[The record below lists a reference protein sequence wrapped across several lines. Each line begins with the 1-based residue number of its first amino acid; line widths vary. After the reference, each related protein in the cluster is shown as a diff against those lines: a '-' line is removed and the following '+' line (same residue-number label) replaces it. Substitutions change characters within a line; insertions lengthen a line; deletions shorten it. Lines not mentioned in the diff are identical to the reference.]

1 LELFA
6 EFSSWAMEREAP
18 VDAFLGEVLLKRPDI
33 AVRDHDKAVLFHG
46 ETTSKERRGLLHYRR
61 VRTNAG

>member
-1 LELFA
+1 
-6 EFSSWAMEREAP
+6 MEREAP
-18 VDAFLGEVLLKRPDI
+18 VDAFLAEVLLKRPDI
-33 AVRDHDKAVLFHG
+33 ALRDHDEAVLFQG